1 VRWLDLIAHLP
12 GGKSHNGGNPEIL
25 RIVADSRRVR
35 PGDLFVAVRGLTTDG
50 HCHIPEALRRGAA
63 ALAVEEPP
71 PADTSVPWIKV
82 SHSRTALALLAAA
95 YYQHPARQMTVI
107 GVTGTDGKTTTL
119 TLLDS
124 VLKAAGFPTGLV
136 STVSARIGDEEHDTG
151 FHVTTPDAPDV
162 QAYLAEMVRQGTA
175 FALLEATSHGLAQHR
190 LDGVDFDVAIVTNVA
205 HEHLDYHGTAEA
217 YLEAK
222 ARLFH
227 SLSTSHRKPG
237 VPKVAVLNADD
248 PSYERLSAEA
258 ADRRIAYGLGAV
270 AEVRAEGISTS
281 ARGTDF
287 VAITPEGRWTV
298 HLRLPGRFNVYNA
311 LAAIAAGIGLN
322 LPAMII
328 QQGLQEV
335 SGVVGRMERI
345 DAGQDF
351 TAIVDFAHTPQALEQ
366 ALRTARRMTSG
377 QVIVV
382 FGCAGLRDVGKRPLM
397 GEIAALLA
405 DRVVVTAEDPRTEDL
420 DSIIS
425 QIVEGLEQGGGQEGE
440 TFWRIRDRSEAIRFA
455 VRLAEPD
462 DLVIVTGKGHERS
475 MCFGTTEYPW
485 SDHAALRQALAE
497 LGPSGLRGEQRGG

>member
-1 VRWLDLIAHLP
+1 MRWLDLIAHLP
-12 GGKSHNGGNPEIL
+12 DGKPHNGGNPEIL
-25 RIVADSRRVR
+25 RIVADSRKVE

-50 HCHIPEALRRGAA
+50 HRYIPEALRRGAV

-71 PADTSVPWIKV
+71 PVDTSVPWITV
-82 SHSRTALALLAAA
+82 SHTQTALALLAAA
-95 YYQHPARQMTVI
+95 YHQHPARRMTVI

-124 VLKAAGFPTGLV
+124 VLKAAGLATGVV
-136 STVSARIGDEEHDTG
+136 STVCARIGDEERDTG
-151 FHVTTPDAPDV
+151 FHVTTPEAPDV

-175 FALLEATSHGLAQHR
+175 YALLEATSHGLAQHR
-190 LDGVDFDVAIVTNVA
+190 LDGVAFDMAIVTNVA
-205 HEHLDYHGTAEA
+205 REHLDYHGTAGA

-258 ADRRIAYGLGAV
+258 ADLRITYGLGGN

-281 ARGTDF
+281 AKGTDF
-287 VAITPEGRWTV
+287 AAITPEGKWPV

-322 LPAMII
+322 LPATTI
-328 QQGLQEV
+328 QKGLQEV
-335 SGVVGRMERI
+335 RGVVGRMERI

-351 TAIVDFAHTPQALEQ
+351 TAIVDFAHTPQALGQ
-366 ALRTARRMTSG
+366 ALRTARRMTDG

-397 GEIAALLA
+397 GRIAALLA
-405 DRVVVTAEDPRTEDL
+405 DRAVVTAEDPRTEDL

-425 QIVEGLEQGGGQEGE
+425 QIVEGLKQGGGQEGA

-455 VRLAEPD
+455 VGLAEPG
-462 DLVIVTGKGHERS
+462 DLVIVTGKGHEQS
-475 MCFGTTEYPW
+475 MCFGTTEHPW
-485 SDHAALRQALAE
+485 SDHAALRQALVK
-497 LGPSGLRGEQRGG
+497 LGTSRTPGEPRGG